1 MAESVSDTA
10 ECPELHLVQEAEKI
24 GAASEG
30 GPPGKQAAGKSPKEK
45 QSKTQPKQL
54 DPGAYPGKESVG
66 FFREP
71 PAHMCSFTLHT
82 RWPCF
87 HHALVQGVCA
97 FPASPSAQGA
107 VLLRSW
113 YYHAEPVGRGL

>member
-1 MAESVSDTA
+1 MEQ
-10 ECPELHLVQEAEKI
+10 PHR
-24 GAASEG
+24 G
-30 GPPGKQAAGKSPKEK
+30 GPRESRRPESHPKKSRARHS
-45 QSKTQPKQL
+45 QSSWI
-54 DPGAYPGKESVG
+54 PGAYPGKESVG

-107 VLLRSW
+107 VPLRSW
-113 YYHAEPVGRGL
+113 YYQAEPVGRGL